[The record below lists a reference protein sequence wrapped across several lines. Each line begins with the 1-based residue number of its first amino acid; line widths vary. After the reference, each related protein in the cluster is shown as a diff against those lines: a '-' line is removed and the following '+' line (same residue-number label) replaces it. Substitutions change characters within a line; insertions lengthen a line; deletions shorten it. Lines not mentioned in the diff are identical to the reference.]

1 MSGFIELGIRSFAA
15 VWLASEIG
23 YQGIY
28 YASPLAWVGGSIVVF
43 AGYYFNVYLRKE
55 SDIKKEYRDLY
66 KRMKAA

>member
-1 MSGFIELGIRSFAA
+1 
-15 VWLASEIG
+15 
-23 YQGIY
+23 
-28 YASPLAWVGGSIVVF
+28 LAWVGGSIVVF